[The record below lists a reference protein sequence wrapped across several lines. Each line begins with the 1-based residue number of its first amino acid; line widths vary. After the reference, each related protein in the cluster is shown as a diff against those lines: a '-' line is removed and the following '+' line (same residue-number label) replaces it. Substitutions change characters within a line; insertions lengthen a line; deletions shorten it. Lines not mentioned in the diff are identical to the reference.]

1 MNLLEDFKPNPI
13 AAYALVTAAAFLWA
27 TSIVVGRGVH
37 EDIPPIGLSFWRWIV
52 AALVLLPLVWR
63 DLRRKWAIIAAHR
76 NLIILLGVLQV
87 GSSTV
92 LYVAVNFTTA
102 VNAALISA
110 AQPALTI
117 IPAWFLTRD
126 RATAG
131 QSLGI
136 LAALLGIVVMVTQG
150 DLQILLSFEL
160 NVGDLL
166 TLAAIVGWTF
176 YATLLHR
183 LPDELGHT
191 TSLFLI
197 CLTGSLSLVPFY
209 AYETA
214 ALRTVP
220 VTETAIATILFLAVF
235 VSAVSVFFWNL
246 AIRSV
251 GPNRATIFLNLI
263 PVFGVVLAIIF
274 LGERLFAYHLIGV
287 AFVVLGVVLVI
298 SRARRKSKSATRR
311 QGI

>member
-1 MNLLEDFKPNPI
+1 MNQLEDFKPSPT
-13 AAYALVTAAAFLWA
+13 AAYAFVTAATFLWA
-27 TSIVVGRGVH
+27 TSIVLGRAVH

-63 DLRRKWAIIAAHR
+63 DLRLKWPIIAAHR
-76 NLIILLGVLQV
+76 NLIISLGVLQV
-87 GSSTV
+87 GSSTL

-102 VNAALISA
+102 INAALISA

-117 IPAWFLTRD
+117 IPAWLLTRD
-126 RATAG
+126 RATAS
-131 QSLGI
+131 QCLGI
-136 LAALLGIVVMVTQG
+136 FAALLGIVVMITQA
-150 DLQILLSFEL
+150 DLRNLVSLEL
-160 NVGDLL
+160 NIGDVL
-166 TLAAIVGWTF
+166 TLAAILGWTF

-183 LPDELGHT
+183 LPDDLGHT
-191 TSLFLI
+191 TTLFLI
-197 CLTGSLSLVPFY
+197 CLTGALSLVPFY

-220 VTETAIATILFLAVF
+220 FTATALAVIL
-235 VSAVSVFFWNL
+235 VLAVLVSVVSVLFWNL

-263 PVFGVVLAIIF
+263 PVFGVVLAIVF
-274 LGERLFAYHLIGV
+274 LGERLFAYHVIGG

-298 SRARRKSKSATRR
+298 SRARRKS
-311 QGI
+311 

>member
-1 MNLLEDFKPNPI
+1 
-13 AAYALVTAAAFLWA
+13 
-27 TSIVVGRGVH
+27 
-37 EDIPPIGLSFWRWIV
+37 V

-63 DLRRKWAIIAAHR
+63 DLRRKWPIIAAHR

-92 LYVAVNFTTA
+92 LFVAVNFTTA
-102 VNAALISA
+102 INAALISA

-126 RATAG
+126 RATAN
-131 QSLGI
+131 QCLGI
-136 LAALLGIVVMVTQG
+136 FAAFLGIAVMVTQAN
-150 DLQILLSFEL
+150 LRILLSLEL
-160 NVGDLL
+160 NVGDIL
-166 TLAAIVGWTF
+166 TLAAILGWTF

-183 LPDELGHT
+183 LPHNLGHT

-197 CLTGSLSLVPFY
+197 CLTGALSLVPFY
-209 AYETA
+209 AYESA

-220 VTETAIATILFLAVF
+220 FTATAIAVIVVLAVL
-235 VSAVSVFFWNL
+235 VSAVSVLFWNL

-251 GPNRATIFLNLI
+251 GPNRATIFTNLI
-263 PVFGVVLAIIF
+263 PVFGVVLAINF
-274 LGERLFAYHLIGV
+274 LGERLFTYHIIGV

-298 SRARRKSKSATRR
+298 FRTHRRSKSATEP
-311 QGI
+311 

>member
-1 MNLLEDFKPNPI
+1 MNQLEDFKPSPT
-13 AAYALVTAAAFLWA
+13 AAYAFVTAATFLWA
-27 TSIVVGRGVH
+27 ISIVLGRAVH

-52 AALVLLPLVWR
+52 AALILLPLVWR
-63 DLRRKWAIIAAHR
+63 DLRRKWPIIAAHG

-87 GSSTV
+87 GSSTI

-102 VNAALISA
+102 INAALISA

-117 IPAWFLTRD
+117 IPAWLLTRD

-131 QSLGI
+131 QCLGI
-136 LAALLGIVVMVTQG
+136 FAALLGIVVMVTQA
-150 DLQILLSFEL
+150 DLQILLSYEL
-160 NVGDLL
+160 NVGDMLM
-166 TLAAIVGWTF
+166 LAAILGWTF

-197 CLTGSLSLVPFY
+197 CLTGALSLVPFY

-214 ALRTVP
+214 TLRTVP
-220 VTETAIATILFLAVF
+220 FTATAIAVILVLAVL
-235 VSAVSVFFWNL
+235 VSVMSVLFWNL

-263 PVFGVVLAIIF
+263 PVFGVVLAIVF
-274 LGERLFAYHLIGV
+274 LGERLFTYHVIGG

-298 SRARRKSKSATRR
+298 SRVRRKSKGTTEP
-311 QGI
+311 

>member
-1 MNLLEDFKPNPI
+1 MNLLEDFKPSPI
-13 AAYALVTAAAFLWA
+13 AAYALVTVAAFLWA
-27 TSIVVGRGVH
+27 ASIVISRGVH
-37 EDIPPIGLSFWRWIV
+37 EEIPPIGLAFWRWILV
-52 AALVLLPLVWR
+52 ALVLLPLVWR

-92 LYVAVNFTTA
+92 LFVAGNFTTA

-126 RATAG
+126 RAAAS
-131 QSLGI
+131 QCLGI
-136 LAALLGIVVMVTQG
+136 FAALLGIVVMVTQA

-160 NVGDLL
+160 NVGDIL
-166 TLAAIVGWTF
+166 TLAAVLGWTF

-183 LPDELGHT
+183 LPDDLGHT
-191 TSLFLI
+191 TLLFLI
-197 CLTGSLSLVPFY
+197 CLTGGLSLVPFY
-209 AYETA
+209 SYETI

-220 VTETAIATILFLAVF
+220 FTGTAIAAILFLAVF
-235 VSAVSVFFWNL
+235 VSAVSVLFWNL

-274 LGERLFAYHLIGV
+274 LGEHLFAYHVIGV
-287 AFVVLGVVLVI
+287 AFVVLGIVLVI
-298 SRARRKSKSATRR
+298 SHARRESKRTAKP
-311 QGI
+311 